1 MSTALAAGDA
11 ATTTLKDKLST
22 SQDFPQYPGDDVHAH
37 AAKQYQEAVEARWAK
52 RGLLATANGGYPAAA
67 NAIIDIDLNE
77 LPPLPV
83 GDRDHN
89 RRKEARIKIKAQN
102 ESNAQKRITITLDA
116 WTEIYTDLKMS
127 TEVTAPI
134 LSRDLKASCDLAPA
148 GQHIGSFDGPRAWRI
163 ALHYLYHGGQRTET
177 EKDFYRTSID
187 LQSAFREHPLSQT
200 VALRATTARRPLHS
214 SCTFGRTSPSRTMT
228 TTRHCT

>member
-11 ATTTLKDKLST
+11 ATTTLKDTLST

-83 GDRDHN
+83 GDRDH
-89 RRKEARIKIKAQN
+89 
-102 ESNAQKRITITLDA
+102 
-116 WTEIYTDLKMS
+116 
-127 TEVTAPI
+127 
-134 LSRDLKASCDLAPA
+134 
-148 GQHIGSFDGPRAWRI
+148 
-163 ALHYLYHGGQRTET
+163 
-177 EKDFYRTSID
+177 
-187 LQSAFREHPLSQT
+187 
-200 VALRATTARRPLHS
+200 RATAATPLPP
-214 SCTFGRTSPSRTMT
+214 RLAKV
-228 TTRHCT
+228 